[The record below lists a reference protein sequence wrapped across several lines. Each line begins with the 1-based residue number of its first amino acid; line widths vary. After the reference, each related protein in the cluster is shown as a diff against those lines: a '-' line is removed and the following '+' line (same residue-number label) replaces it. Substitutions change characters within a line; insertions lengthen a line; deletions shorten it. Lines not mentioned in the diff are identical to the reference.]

1 MLVPTPERAR
11 GWLRSLTEEPH
22 VAGTPA
28 DYKTALMV
36 RDNLREWGW
45 QADLAEYEVLLN
57 YPIPGTV
64 KLEIVGANYRTLKI
78 TEDAFP
84 GDKDSASADAFPAF
98 HGYGVSGDVTGQV
111 VYANYGRPE
120 DFKALEKLGIDVKGK
135 LVLAR

>member
-1 MLVPTPERAR
+1 MRRPLGTLAALIVLTAQAPGFGQDRPLGFAPKSRPDQAKAEARAMLVPTPERAR

-57 YPIPGTV
+57 
-64 KLEIVGANYRTLKI
+64 
-78 TEDAFP
+78 
-84 GDKDSASADAFPAF
+84 
-98 HGYGVSGDVTGQV
+98 
-111 VYANYGRPE
+111 
-120 DFKALEKLGIDVKGK
+120 
-135 LVLAR
+135 